1 VWLKNPHNCFPLVAK
16 SSVTLR
22 KQLFDV
28 LNQHGIDMIIH
39 SGTFYEVDAVER
51 IIGVADQL
59 INNHI
64 FRQNETLVDGK

>member
-1 VWLKNPHNCFPLVAK
+1 VAK

-39 SGTFYEVDAVER
+39 SGTFYEVDVVER
-51 IIGVADQL
+51 IGVVDQL
-59 INNHI
+59 INSHI
-64 FRQNETLVDGK
+64 FRENETLVDGK

>member
-1 VWLKNPHNCFPLVAK
+1 
-16 SSVTLR
+16 
-22 KQLFDV
+22 
-28 LNQHGIDMIIH
+28 MIIH
-39 SGTFYEVDAVER
+39 SGTFYEVDAVEK